1 MVSSIRYAIERQIL
15 TGPYLPSIRQ
25 FFATRLVERRSAL
38 RRPSVKVRVLGLLV
52 ALAIQAGL
60 LGLMILAVQAPK
72 SVNAPVILVSLYQG
86 ERIQERYRPR
96 RLAEGARPA
105 ERKPYAI
112 APVPQIQPTMSVP
125 LTREAATPSETAKPE
140 IGADVAAA
148 LRRTLSCQGS
158 QSDRLSQADREY
170 CERLARER
178 GRTFENAQFGVA
190 LRDREAFDAAAKR
203 DSWFQQPFLAE
214 KPTKG
219 CRPRV
224 TEENLPVS
232 GGGTARNWTTG
243 VACGVPF

>member
-1 MVSSIRYAIERQIL
+1 MAFSISYAVERQIL
-15 TGPYLPSIRQ
+15 TGPDLPSIRQ
-25 FFATRLVERRSAL
+25 FFATGLVEPRNVL

-60 LGLMILAVQAPK
+60 VGLMILAVQTPRG
-72 SVNAPVILVSLYQG
+72 VNAPVILVSLYQG

-96 RLAEGARPA
+96 RLAEASRPT
-105 ERKPYAI
+105 EQKPYAI
-112 APVPQIQPTMSVP
+112 ASVPQIQPMTSVP
-125 LTREAATPSETAKPE
+125 LIREAAAPPETAKP
-140 IGADVAAA
+140 GTDADVAAA

-158 QSDRLSQADREY
+158 QSDRLSQADRDY

-190 LRDREAFDAAAKR
+190 SKEREAFDAAAKR